1 MCLHR
6 DRVTITTWLPSVV
19 AGAILL
25 GSVAL
30 LQAQTRAAP
39 LPHEQTN
46 DEPVANQVVKEE
58 LAPAVQ
64 FNVAA
69 PQVAGEPTLKDLIEQ
84 TAEEYRPFVLSELH
98 FLRTVCGLTKEQCK
112 LVAREARGLLD
123 ETARADGRFKHDKA
137 RKGAPGGASLSVP
150 VLSDPCGRLERGL
163 TKIVQDRLTPLQSK
177 HYEEELRKRTA
188 HRKAAGV
195 RGLVARLDGA
205 LMLTAG
211 QRDQI
216 SANLAA
222 NWSEAWGTFALLDD
236 GEQLPRVPDRFIT
249 PLLSPA
255 QKKAW
260 EKIEKIDVGPA
271 SDRLNLATQVMSI
284 VTSDFAG
291 ELGEVNDQKAN
302 VPVAVPA
309 P

>member
-1 MCLHR
+1 M
-6 DRVTITTWLPSVV
+6 TTWLASVV

-25 GSVAL
+25 GPVAL
-30 LQAQTRAAP
+30 LQAQTSAAP
-39 LPHEQTN
+39 SPREQAK
-46 DEPVANQVVKEE
+46 EVVKEE
-58 LAPAVQ
+58 AAQVVQ

-137 RKGAPGGASLSVP
+137 RKGARGAATTSEP
-150 VLSDPCGRLERGL
+150 DPSDPCGRLERGL
-163 TKIVQDRLTPLQSK
+163 TKIAQDRLSPLQSRR
-177 HYEEELRKRTA
+177 YQDELRKRTA
-188 HRKAAGV
+188 HRKEAGV
-195 RGLVARLDGA
+195 RALVARLDGA
-205 LMLTAG
+205 LMLTAK

-216 SANLAA
+216 SAALVA
-222 NWSEAWGTFALLDD
+222 NWSEAWGTFSLMEE
-236 GEQLPRVPDRFIT
+236 GEQFPRVPDRFIT

-260 EKIEKIDVGPA
+260 DKMEKLEGPS

-284 VTSDFAG
+284 LTSDFAG
-291 ELGEVNDQKAN
+291 ELGEVNNQRAN
-302 VPVAVPA
+302 VPPPVPA